1 MSVHMFGP
9 WPCLPVDSDCGC
21 AVAPPVARRKREQR
35 VGRTLMPVPSE
46 EPNMSQTLSDEEVE
60 AQLPDDWHREGDEI
74 VRTYEFDVYLDGV
87 GFAAGAGGVA
97 QDAFHH
103 PEITISWREVEVRLT
118 THDAGGITEKD
129 IDLAERFDDLR

>member
-1 MSVHMFGP
+1 MAD
-9 WPCLPVDSDCGC
+9 LL
-21 AVAPPVARRKREQR
+21 
-35 VGRTLMPVPSE
+35 T
-46 EPNMSQTLSDEEVE
+46 DEEIAE
-60 AQLPDDWHREGDEI
+60 GLPEGWERDGDEI